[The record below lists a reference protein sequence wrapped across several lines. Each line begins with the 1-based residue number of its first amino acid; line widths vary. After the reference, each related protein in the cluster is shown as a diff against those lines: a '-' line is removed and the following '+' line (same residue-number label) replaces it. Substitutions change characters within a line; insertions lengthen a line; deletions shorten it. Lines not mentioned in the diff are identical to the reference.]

1 MGARGPA
8 PKPTALK
15 VLDGNAGHRPIN
27 RSEPRPRPVAPKC
40 PAWLDKEARA
50 EWRRIAPALERLG
63 LLTEIDGAALA
74 GYCQS
79 YARWRQCQE
88 VLAKDGLTFKTES
101 GYTAAR
107 PEVAIGNRALIEV
120 RAFCVQF
127 GLTPGARARMQLMDN
142 GPGGDDED
150 SPFDV

>member
-1 MGARGPA
+1 MGQVGRT

-15 VLDGNAGHRPIN
+15 VLEGNPGHRPLN
-27 RSEPRPRPVAPKC
+27 RAEARPKPIAPDC
-40 PAWLDKEARA
+40 PSWLDAGAKR

-88 VLAKDGLTFKTES
+88 VLRKKGLTFETQS
-101 GYTAAR
+101 GYLSAR

-127 GLTPGARARMQLMDN
+127 GLTPSARARMQLYEAGNDY
-142 GPGGDDED
+142 EEQD

>member
-8 PKPTALK
+8 PKPSALR
-15 VLDGNAGHRPIN
+15 VLEGNPGHRPIN
-27 RSEPRPRPVAPKC
+27 RSEPKPRPIAPKC
-40 PAWLDKEARA
+40 PSWLDAEAKR

-79 YARWRQCQE
+79 YARWRQCQQ

-101 GYTAAR
+101 GYMAAR
-107 PEVAIGNRALIEV
+107 PEVAIANRALIEI
-120 RAFCVQF
+120 RAFCAQF
-127 GLTPGARARMQLMDN
+127 GMTPSARARMQLYET
-142 GPGGDDED
+142 GGDYDEED

>member
-15 VLDGNAGHRPIN
+15 VLDGNPGRRPLNLNEPKPRPI
-27 RSEPRPRPVAPKC
+27 APDC
-40 PAWLDKEARA
+40 PSWLDAGAKR

-74 GYCQS
+74 AYCQS
-79 YARWRQCQE
+79 YSRWRQSQE
-88 VLAKDGLTFKTES
+88 VLRKKGLTFETAS
-101 GYTAAR
+101 GYLMPR
-107 PEVAIGNRALIEV
+107 PEVGIGNRALIEL
-120 RAFCVQF
+120 RAFCTQF
-127 GLTPGARARMQLMDN
+127 GMTPAARARMQLYETGSDY
-142 GPGGDDED
+142 DEEE

>member
-8 PKPTALK
+8 PRPSALK
-15 VLDGNAGHRPIN
+15 ILEGNPGHRPIN
-27 RSEPRPRPVAPKC
+27 RSEPKPRPVAPKC
-40 PAWLDKEARA
+40 PDWLDRRAKA
-50 EWRRIAPALERLG
+50 EWRRISPELERLG
-63 LLTEIDGAALA
+63 LLTGIDMTAMA

-101 GYTAAR
+101 GYLMPR

-127 GLTPGARARMQLMDN
+127 GLTPSARARMQLSE
-142 GPGGDDED
+142 GPGDDDGED
-150 SPFDV
+150 GIWD

>member
-15 VLDGNAGHRPIN
+15 LLDGNAGHRPIN
-27 RSEPRPRPVAPKC
+27 RGEPRPRPVAPKC
-40 PAWLDKEARA
+40 PAWLDREAKR
-50 EWRRIAPALERLG
+50 EWKRIAPALERLG
-63 LLTEIDGAALA
+63 LLTEVDGAALA

-79 YARWRQCQE
+79 YARWKQCQE
-88 VLAKDGLTFKTES
+88 VLARDGLTFETGT
-101 GYTAAR
+101 GYVAAR

-127 GLTPGARARMQLMDN
+127 GLTPSARARMQLYEA
-142 GPGGDDED
+142 GGDYDEEE

>member
-15 VLDGNAGHRPIN
+15 VLEGNPGHRPIN
-27 RSEPRPRPVAPKC
+27 RTEPKPRPVAPRC
-40 PAWLDKEARA
+40 PSWLDAEAKR
-50 EWRRIAPALERLG
+50 EWRRIAPSLERIG

-79 YARWRQCQE
+79 YARWRQCQH
-88 VLAKDGLTFKTES
+88 VLAKEGLTFKTES

-107 PEVAIGNRALIEV
+107 PEVAIGNRALIEI
-120 RAFCVQF
+120 RAFCAQF
-127 GLTPGARARMQLMDN
+127 GMTPSARARMQLYEA
-142 GPGGDDED
+142 GGDYDEED

>member
-27 RSEPRPRPVAPKC
+27 RNEPRPRPIAPRC
-40 PAWLDKEARA
+40 PSWLLPEAKR
-50 EWRRIAPALERLG
+50 EWKRIAPILERLG
-63 LLTEIDGAALA
+63 LLTEIDGTALV

-88 VLAKDGLTFKTES
+88 VLSKEGLTFKTES

-120 RAFCVQF
+120 RAFCAQF
-127 GLTPGARARMQLMDN
+127 GMTPSARARMQLYEA
-142 GPGGDDED
+142 GGDYDEEE
-150 SPFDV
+150 SPFDI

>member
-8 PKPTALK
+8 PKPTSLK
-15 VLDGNAGHRPIN
+15 VLEGNPGHEKLN
-27 RSEPRPRPVAPKC
+27 RSEPKPRPVAPDC
-40 PAWLDKEARA
+40 PGWLTAEAKR
-50 EWRRIAPALERLG
+50 EWQRIAPALERLG

-88 VLAKDGLTFKTES
+88 VLKRKGLTFQTKS
-101 GYTAAR
+101 GYVAAR
-107 PEVAIGNRALIEV
+107 PEVAIGNRALIEL

-127 GLTPGARARMQLMDN
+127 GLTPSARARMQLYEA
-142 GPGGDDED
+142 GGDYDEEE

>member
-15 VLDGNAGHRPIN
+15 VLEGNPGHRPIN

-40 PAWLDKEARA
+40 PTWLAAEAKR
-50 EWRRIAPALERLG
+50 EWKRIAPALERLG
-63 LLTEIDGAALA
+63 LLTEIDGVALA

-127 GLTPGARARMQLMDN
+127 GLTPSARARMQLYEA
-142 GPGGDDED
+142 GGDYDEED

>member
-8 PKPTALK
+8 PKPTALT
-15 VLDGNAGHRPIN
+15 LLEGNPGHRPIN
-27 RSEPRPRPVAPKC
+27 RSEPKPRPVAPTC
-40 PAWLDKEARA
+40 PSWLDKQAKQ
-50 EWRRIAPALERLG
+50 EWRRIAPLLERLG

-88 VLAKDGLTFKTES
+88 VLAKDGLTFTTGT
-101 GYTAAR
+101 GYVQAR

-127 GLTPGARARMQLMDN
+127 GLTPSARARMQLYEA
-142 GPGGDDED
+142 GGDYDEED
-150 SPFDV
+150 GTWDV